1 MSSLSKDFPLQASDG
16 RNVAGEQIP
25 DPQVIPGNSEFGNRY
40 PRAFKIKILKEAD
53 ECTQPGQIGRLLKS
67 AGISHT
73 TLTSFRKQRAAGTL
87 DTNQAN
93 RTLPAEAANH
103 NTGRVLQLERE
114 IRKLRRRLEQA
125 EAIID
130 VQKKVSRLLEISLQ
144 SEDESSK

>member
-1 MSSLSKDFPLQASDG
+1 MSSLSKDFLLQASDG

-114 IRKLRRRLEQA
+114 IRKPRRTQQA
-125 EAIID
+125 
-130 VQKKVSRLLEISLQ
+130 ISCCPPPTL
-144 SEDESSK
+144 SWTIFPS

>member
-1 MSSLSKDFPLQASDG
+1 MSSLSKDFLLQASDG